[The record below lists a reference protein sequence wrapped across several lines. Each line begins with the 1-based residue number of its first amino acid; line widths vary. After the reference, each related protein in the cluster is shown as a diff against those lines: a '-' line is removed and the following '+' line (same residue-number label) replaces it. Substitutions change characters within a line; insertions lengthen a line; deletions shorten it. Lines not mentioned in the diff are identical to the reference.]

1 MREFERA
8 VRVHQ
13 RSVFTFAR
21 YLLGSQQEAEDVAQE
36 ALLRMWR
43 HWDRLDGDRLEAWLM
58 QVTRN
63 LCYDQL
69 RRVRAQRNALP
80 ETSDET
86 AAERVPSEELDPE
99 QKAYGRSLGGRLA
112 ETVRELREPY
122 RSAIILREIQGLSYR
137 EIGEALDVPLNSVKV
152 HVHRGR
158 RMLREMLIEKELH
171 VATS

>member
-1 MREFERA
+1 LREFERA

-43 HWDRLDGDRLEAWLM
+43 HWDNLDGERLEAWLM

-69 RRVRAQRNALP
+69 RRVRAKRNALP

-86 AAERVPSEELDPE
+86 AADRVASEELDPE
-99 QKAYGRSLGGRLA
+99 QEAHGRALGSRLVEA
-112 ETVRELREPY
+112 VRELREPY

-152 HVHRGR
+152 HVYRGR
-158 RMLREMLIEKELH
+158 RMLRETLREEELH